1 MEADWSRRFGNPNRN
16 PTQRAVGREPGA
28 AERVA
33 VFIDYQN
40 VYMRA
45 REAFFGHYSLIRS
58 ESHALVSR
66 LCHERRFAHASTS
79 LRRHSR
85 QRLLTTTGLGKSAC
99 RLR

>member
-1 MEADWSRRFGNPNRN
+1 L
-16 PTQRAVGREPGA
+16 TRAVGREPGA

-45 REAFFGHYSLIRS
+45 REAFFGHYSLIHS

-66 LCHERRFAHASTS
+66 LCHE
-79 LRRHSR
+79 
-85 QRLLTTTGLGKSAC
+85 SAC
-99 RLR
+99 CLSELFAANTSSYSSRRQPHHPVT